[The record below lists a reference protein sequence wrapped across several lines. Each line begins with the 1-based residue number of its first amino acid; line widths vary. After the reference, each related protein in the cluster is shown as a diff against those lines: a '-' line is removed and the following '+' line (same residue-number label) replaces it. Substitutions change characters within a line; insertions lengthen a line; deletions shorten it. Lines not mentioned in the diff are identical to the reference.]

1 MPKLY
6 NRRGMGLLVWPD
18 GEVAVFQT
26 FEDAAD
32 ALNQLTWALEMNAL
46 ILESY

>member
-1 MPKLY
+1 MPSLI
-6 NRRGMGLLVWPD
+6 NRRGLGLLLWPD
-18 GEVAVFQT
+18 GEMAVFQT
-26 FEDAAD
+26 FEDAVD